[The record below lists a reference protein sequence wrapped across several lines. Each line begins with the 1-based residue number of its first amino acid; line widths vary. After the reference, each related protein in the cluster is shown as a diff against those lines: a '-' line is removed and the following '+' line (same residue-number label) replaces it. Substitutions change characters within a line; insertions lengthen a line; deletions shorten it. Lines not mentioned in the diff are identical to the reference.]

1 MYFQPKNRKSERN
14 NPWFNIL
21 SQKIRSVF
29 RVLGIYNFART
40 PNWVF
45 YPECWAATTQYKK
58 IRMFPWN
65 TKSDI
70 SSSIPRQSLPMQRNM
85 HIVVERK
92 GQGGKLFL
100 ISAKNQRCLYFNHW
114 NSIKGFQHFEKFW
127 LLRKDDIQNR
137 LKFFGTIF
145 FFICTRIQFFTIWY
159 GQHSTFVRR
168 NFFRFY
174 FRTWMALGLKIWW
187 GEY

>member
-1 MYFQPKNRKSERN
+1 MYLGYITLQGLPIESS
-14 NPWFNIL
+14 IL
-21 SQKIRSVF
+21 NAGLLRRS
-29 RVLGIYNFART
+29 T
-40 PNWVF
+40 
-45 YPECWAATTQYKK
+45 KK

-100 ISAKNQRCLYFNHW
+100 ISAKNQRCLYFHHW

-127 LLRKDDIQNR
+127 LLRKEDIQNR
-137 LKFFGTIF
+137 LKFFGTI

-174 FRTWMALGLKIWW
+174 FRLSIIQGWR
-187 GEY
+187 